1 MQNFLHCFFEKT
13 TVLHTYGTLNF
24 FGIFNSRLPL
34 ENMIE
39 GLVTQEPQTCDSFFS
54 TEITDHL
61 FQKNK

>member
-1 MQNFLHCFFEKT
+1 
-13 TVLHTYGTLNF
+13 
-24 FGIFNSRLPL
+24 
-34 ENMIE
+34 MIE